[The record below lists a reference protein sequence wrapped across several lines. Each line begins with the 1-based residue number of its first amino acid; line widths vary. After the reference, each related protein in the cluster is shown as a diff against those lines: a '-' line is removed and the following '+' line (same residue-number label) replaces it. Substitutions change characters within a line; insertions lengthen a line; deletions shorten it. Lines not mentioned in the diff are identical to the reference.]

1 MRMAPIG
8 GNLTIQLQVGR
19 HHLVHIGTSMHL
31 SLFLWCILPQGRVLC
46 SPSPPWLH
54 AWPLAAAPKPRLIP
68 NPPTTYTTGPQYP
81 RPSWPSMSESQSLIL
96 ANSRAI
102 ISSCTDSCIL
112 RQASPDGAR
121 GPVPIPLKPPRPASI
136 RAPKP
141 FQSAAGCPT
150 PQIRKGAKWNSL
162 KQFFALRAPPQ
173 LGPRL
178 LRPQPAGDTNRP
190 GARAQT
196 HARR

>member
-46 SPSPPWLH
+46 SPSLPWLH

-102 ISSCTDSCIL
+102 ISPCTDTRIPA
-112 RQASPDGAR
+112 QTSPDSAR
-121 GPVPIPLKPPRPASI
+121 GPVPNPLKPPRLASI

-141 FQSAAGCPT
+141 FQSAAGSPT
-150 PQIRKGAKWNSL
+150 PHIRKGAEWNSL
-162 KQFFALRAPPQ
+162 KRFLGVPALAQ

-178 LRPQPAGDTNRP
+178 LRPQPAGGTNRP
-190 GARAQT
+190 CARAQT